1 VEFRTVLHCSKCRQP
16 IVSGQ
21 GFGFVCFKIPGKEGY
36 QFFHC
41 RFRTGDCWDGYLEG
55 TQHETSRNWRIRS
68 WEPI

>member
-41 RFRTGDCWDGYLEG
+41 RFRTGDCWDSYLKE
-55 TQHETSRNWRIRS
+55 RK
-68 WEPI
+68 